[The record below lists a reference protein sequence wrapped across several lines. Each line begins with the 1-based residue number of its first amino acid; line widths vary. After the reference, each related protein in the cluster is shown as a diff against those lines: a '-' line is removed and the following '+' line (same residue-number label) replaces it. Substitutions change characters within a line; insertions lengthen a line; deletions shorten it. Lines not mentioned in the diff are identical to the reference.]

1 VWVLDYPGSVI
12 TRPGKSVVATWADP
26 QLWDTFRTIGIDLL
40 HTGPINR
47 AGGVEGRRYTPTLDG
62 WFDRI
67 ALEIDP
73 NIGTEAAFKALA
85 RTAGE
90 RGGMIAGDLVPL
102 HTGTGADFRL
112 AALAFK
118 DYPGLYTMVEVRRE
132 DWPLLPKVDGPWALA
147 HVPRPAAEELTRKGY
162 LPGLINSNDAAPQA
176 KSWSGWSATGVRRG
190 VEGAARPRGY
200 VHDFQP

>member
-1 VWVLDYPGSVI
+1 AGQLDPAEIRWLEERSMLFQAQREARVISGTGDQWRHPYGDPQPREIVKRASVWVLDYPGSVI
-12 TRPGKSVVATWADP
+12 PRPGKSVVATWPDP

-73 NIGTEAAFKALA
+73 NIGTEADFKALV

-102 HTGTGADFRL
+102 HTGTGAD
-112 AALAFK
+112 
-118 DYPGLYTMVEVRRE
+118 
-132 DWPLLPKVDGPWALA
+132 
-147 HVPRPAAEELTRKGY
+147 
-162 LPGLINSNDAAPQA
+162 
-176 KSWSGWSATGVRRG
+176 
-190 VEGAARPRGY
+190 
-200 VHDFQP
+200 